1 MDPEVL
7 KKFIDAVREVLL
19 RSSGSKRLMAFFV
32 WLACVTLGDLDFNEL
47 CITAGALGLLWL
59 LFQSDTPA
67 ETKADAL
74 SVVTDTPTT
83 PAA

>member
-32 WLACVTLGDLDFNEL
+32 WLACVTLGDLSETEL
-47 CITAGALGLLWL
+47 FVTAAALGLLWL
-59 LFQSDTPA
+59 LFQQDTPSEA
-67 ETKADAL
+67 QADAL
-74 SVVTDTPTT
+74 TT
-83 PAA
+83 PPESQPPA